1 MKIYHEESF
10 DPEVEYTISEEW
22 KQINGFPNYAV
33 SNKGRV
39 MNLKTGRVLKPI
51 ITPLGYAVVALSNG
65 NGKSKQIMVHRL
77 VAQAFIPNSDNLFQI
92 NHIDEDKTNNDVTNL
107 EWCTASENRVHSN
120 HQYSCKINQLSLD
133 GKFIK
138 EWESAHEIQRELG
151 FAHNYIIAVCKN
163 KFKQAYGFKWR
174 YADGLNQQKQN
185 RPVAALTK
193 DGEFIAEYKSAAEAS
208 RCLKIKGNCV
218 YLCLNGTYKSTH
230 GLIFIY
236 TE

>member
-1 MKIYHEESF
+1 MNLNLDEE
-10 DPEVEYTISEEW
+10 IW
-22 KQINGFPNYAV
+22 KPIAWFPNYQV

-39 MNLKTGRVLKPI
+39 KNIETGRVLKNGS
-51 ITPLGYAVVALSNG
+51 TPQGYAIVGLYNG
-65 NGKSKQIMVHRL
+65 DGKPKKITVHRL
-77 VAQAFIPNSDNLFQI
+77 VAQAFLSNPDNLPHI